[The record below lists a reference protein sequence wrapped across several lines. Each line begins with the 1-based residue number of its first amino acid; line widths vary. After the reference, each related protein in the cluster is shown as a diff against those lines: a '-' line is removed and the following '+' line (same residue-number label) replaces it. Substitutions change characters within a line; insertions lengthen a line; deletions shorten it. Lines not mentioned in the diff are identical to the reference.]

1 MTAAGAATRLKVAI
15 VYPFFAHYREPVLR
29 ELLDHGAHD
38 YYLLADSIDRFSGI
52 PVIDFSNQPRFIPTP
67 TRRVLG
73 FMWQSGLL
81 GAALKGRYDCYIFLG
96 NAAWPATWLAALL
109 ARVTGRRVFFWT
121 HGWIRRDRPP
131 LRWLRAIFYRIGH
144 GLLLYGHHARTIAL
158 EQGFTPES
166 VHVIYNSLNFD
177 RQQQL
182 RERITPAQVAA
193 KQAELFA
200 DPRRPIVIATARLTL
215 EKRFDLLIEA
225 ARILSTR
232 NIAVNVLI
240 VGNGPQRTL
249 LEQQA
254 QAGDVTVNFV
264 GSCYEEESLALL
276 FSCAAVTV
284 SPGNVGLTCM
294 HSLGYGVPVLTHDDP
309 CEQMPEWEAI
319 TAGLTGGFF
328 SKGDASSLADALVPW
343 LCPSRDSVT
352 QREHCVRT
360 VRDAYH
366 PAVQRRLIDAAVAGV
381 SATANTVNVSGV
393 RSWQAPIDLR

>member
-1 MTAAGAATRLKVAI
+1 MTRLKVAI

-38 YYLLADSIDRFSGI
+38 YYFLADSSDCSSGI
-52 PVIDFSNQPRFIPTP
+52 PVIDFKDQPRFTRTP
-67 TRRVLG
+67 TRPVLG

-81 GAALKGRYDCYIFLG
+81 GATLQRRYDCYIFLG
-96 NAAWPATWLAALL
+96 NAAWPATWLAALV
-109 ARVTGRRVFFWT
+109 ARVSGRRVFFWT

-131 LRWLRAIFYRIGH
+131 VRWLRALFYRIGH

-158 EQGFTPES
+158 EQGFAPES

-182 RERITPAQVAA
+182 RARIGPTHIAA

-200 DPRRPIVIATARLTL
+200 EPHRPIVIATARLTP

-225 ARILSTR
+225 ARMLATR

-240 VGNGPQRTL
+240 VGDGPQRAT

-254 QAGDVTVNFV
+254 RAGGVTVKFV
-264 GSCYEEESLALL
+264 GSCYDEESLALL

-294 HSLGYGVPVLTHDDP
+294 HSLGYGVPVITHDDP

-319 TAGLTGGFF
+319 TAGLTGAFF
-328 SKGDASSLADALVPW
+328 AKGDASSLADALVPW
-343 LCPSRDSVT
+343 LSHSRNSVT
-352 QREHCVRT
+352 QREHCIRT
-360 VRDAYH
+360 VRNAYH
-366 PAVQRRLIDAAVAGV
+366 PAVQRKLIDAAVAGV
-381 SATANTVNVSGV
+381 SATANTVTGTPAAQPST
-393 RSWQAPIDLR
+393 